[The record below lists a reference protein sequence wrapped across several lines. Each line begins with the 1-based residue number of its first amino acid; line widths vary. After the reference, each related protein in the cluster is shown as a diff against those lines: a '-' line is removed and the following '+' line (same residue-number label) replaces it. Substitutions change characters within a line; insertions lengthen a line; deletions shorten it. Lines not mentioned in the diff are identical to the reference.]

1 MNQNAELVVISPY
14 AFAGIRPID
23 LPKSFYKKM
32 HVPVVEYNLRHVIDG
47 ISRYVKISEEQL
59 NSRCRKRTICD
70 ARHMYCNILR
80 TKMEYS
86 YIDIGRSINRDH
98 TTAISSVNKHN
109 NLYKSDQKYK
119 ALYDRVDR
127 YVEVM
132 SSSDDHGEKQ

>member
-1 MNQNAELVVISPY
+1 
-14 AFAGIRPID
+14 
-23 LPKSFYKKM
+23 
-32 HVPVVEYNLRHVIDG
+32 
-47 ISRYVKISEEQL
+47 
-59 NSRCRKRTICD
+59 
-70 ARHMYCNILR
+70 MYCNILR